1 MLDTYRKLETPE
13 NIDLDIQVAGP
24 LVRCLAFTID
34 SLIRTAVQIA
44 LLIALALLGK
54 VGMALWL
61 ISTFVLEWFYPVLF
75 EVLNNGQTPGKK
87 AMGIAVVND
96 DSTPVSW
103 SASIVRNFLRIVD
116 FLPIGYIA
124 GLISMIM
131 NQDFKRIGDLAAGT
145 IVIFREK
152 QQTAPQW
159 PASDSAPPP
168 VALNLKQQR
177 AILSFVERR
186 NTLTQE
192 RQEELANHLQPVFHH
207 NNQEAVDHI
216 LRVATWLRGG
226 R

>member
-124 GLISMIM
+124 GLISMIL

-152 QQTAPQW
+152 QQAAPQW
-159 PASDSAPPP
+159 PATDSSPPP

-186 NTLTQE
+186 NSLTHE
-192 RQEELANHLQPVFHH
+192 RQEELANHLQSVFHH
-207 NNQEAVDHI
+207 QNQEAVDYI

>member
-13 NIDLDIQVAGP
+13 NIDLDIHVAGP
-24 LVRCLAFTID
+24 LVRMLAFTID
-34 SLIRTAVQIA
+34 SLIRTGIQIA
-44 LLIALALLGK
+44 LLLALTLLGK

-75 EVLNNGQTPGKK
+75 EVLNQGQTPGKK
-87 AMGIAVVND
+87 TMGIAVVND

-116 FLPIGYIA
+116 FLPIGYIT
-124 GLISMIM
+124 GLTSMTL
-131 NQDFKRIGDLAAGT
+131 NKDFKRIGDLAAGT
-145 IVIFREK
+145 VVIYREK

-159 PASDSAPPP
+159 PDTTSAPPP
-168 VALNLKQQR
+168 IALNLKQQR

-186 NTLTQE
+186 NTLTEE
-192 RQEELANHLQPVFHH
+192 RQEELANHLQPVFQQK
-207 NNQEAVDHI
+207 NQEAVSYI

-226 R
+226 Q